1 MGKGKAKIE
10 MKKIE
15 SLQARNTCFSKRRK
29 GLFKKSEELCRL
41 FPGSQVVVAVLSP
54 AGKAY
59 ITGDPNAVFPLL
71 QGEEGQGGV
80 SSLGSYSHHEI
91 NGWVND
97 PSPEGEE
104 EEEDEEEEE
113 EEVMNEVYNFNH
125 WKDDEDNVEA
135 LAKNLF
141 SYYPY

>member
-15 SLQARNTCFSKRRK
+15 SSQARNNCFSKRRK
-29 GLFKKSEELCRL
+29 GLFKKSEELCHL

-54 AGKAY
+54 AAKAY
-59 ITGDPNAVFPLL
+59 ITGDPSAVFPLL
-71 QGEEGQGGV
+71 PQGEEGQGSV
-80 SSLGSYSHHEI
+80 SPLGSNSHHEI

-97 PSPEGEE
+97 PSR
-104 EEEDEEEEE
+104 EEEEE
-113 EEVMNEVYNFNH
+113 EEVEAINEVFYFEH
-125 WKDDEDNVEA
+125 WKEDEDDVEAA

-141 SYYPY
+141 GYYPY